1 MCGVYSGGRLLAVVV
16 MMCWRVAN
24 VGGEVLGSG
33 VGGYGCGVVLA
44 RLQFM
49 RYGRGERKIEREYLF
64 YNFFEKKMAK
74 PI

>member
-1 MCGVYSGGRLLAVVV
+1 MLVMVTVIVVEIV
-16 MMCWRVAN
+16 GS
-24 VGGEVLGSG
+24 GGEVLGSG
-33 VGGYGCGVVLA
+33 VGGYGSGVVLA